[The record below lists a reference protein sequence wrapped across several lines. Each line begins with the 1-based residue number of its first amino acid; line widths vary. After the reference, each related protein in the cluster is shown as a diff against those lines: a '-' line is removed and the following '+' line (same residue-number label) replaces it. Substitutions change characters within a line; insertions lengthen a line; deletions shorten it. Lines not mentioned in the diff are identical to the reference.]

1 MALRGDAAVFLDR
14 DGTLVEDLPFNVD
27 PARAQFTSDALLAL
41 RAMADSGFA
50 IVVVTNQPGVAT
62 ARFTEAELQHFHD
75 ALRSRIREEAGVEVL
90 GIYACPHAP
99 DPRGRPQCKCR
110 KPEAGLL
117 RHAAS
122 LHGLDLKRSWMIG
135 DILDDVE
142 AGHRAGCR
150 SVLLD
155 VGHETR
161 LHLTPPRQPEFRCT
175 TLLEAAQVVVAHRRM
190 PPRRCVAYLRHRRS
204 RP

>member
-1 MALRGDAAVFLDR
+1 MAPRGDAAVFLDR

-99 DPRGRPQCKCR
+99 DPRGR
-110 KPEAGLL
+110 
-117 RHAAS
+117 
-122 LHGLDLKRSWMIG
+122 
-135 DILDDVE
+135 VN
-142 AGHRAGCR
+142 RAGR
-150 SVLLD
+150 
-155 VGHETR
+155 
-161 LHLTPPRQPEFRCT
+161 
-175 TLLEAAQVVVAHRRM
+175 ARR
-190 PPRRCVAYLRHRRS
+190 RRA
-204 RP
+204 P